1 MEATTGGDSER
12 DIETSLLRIVSS
24 AAAAA
29 AVVFLFLAS
38 STAVVG
44 DRLSCKSGGV
54 ESSVPGSGRLW
65 PAPLSAGG
73 EVEALGSTCFCL

>member
-1 MEATTGGDSER
+1 MEAATGGDSER

-24 AAAAA
+24 APAA

>member
-1 MEATTGGDSER
+1 MEAATGGDSER
-12 DIETSLLRIVSS
+12 EIESSLLWIVSCS
-24 AAAAA
+24 LAA

-54 ESSVPGSGRLW
+54 ESSASGSARLW
-65 PAPLSAGG
+65 PAQSSAGC